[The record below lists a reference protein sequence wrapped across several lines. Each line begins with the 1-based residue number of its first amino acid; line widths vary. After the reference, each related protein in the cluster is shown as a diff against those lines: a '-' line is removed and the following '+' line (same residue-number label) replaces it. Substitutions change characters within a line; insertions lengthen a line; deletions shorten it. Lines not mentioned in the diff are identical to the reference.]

1 MNKYKRRTINQN
13 ALLHDK
19 EFVTFEDLQRVML
32 KFASVA
38 LEAGADEDKILEFL
52 KGGSDEE

>member
-19 EFVTFEDLQRVML
+19 EFVVIDDVEELITKVISIAV
-32 KFASVA
+32 KC
-38 LEAGADEDKILEFL
+38 GADKKKLEEFF
-52 KGGSDEE
+52 SNE